1 MLLHLVIN
9 FVIQRCYQNKPKFNR
24 VYLTDLNKGWSHVI
38 KVDEYK
44 SIETTWIASHVNCDK
59 VTHFNSFGV
68 AQIPKVIKKFIAN
81 KNAIANT
88 YRKDESDS
96 IMCRYFSIGFIDFML
111 KRESLLDYI
120 NLFSPNKDKK

>member
-1 MLLHLVIN
+1 MLLYLVIN
-9 FVIQRCYQNKPKFNR
+9 FEIQRYYQNKPKLNR
-24 VYLTDLNKGWSHVI
+24 VYLTTLNKGWSHVI

-44 SIETTWIASHVNCDK
+44 SIETTWIASHMNCDN

-81 KNAIANT
+81 KNTIANT
-88 YRKDESDS
+88 YRKDDSDS

-120 NLFSPNKDKK
+120 NLFSPKYKK